1 MGIEQPADGLNFNLR
16 QRLRQIVKGIHGAVR
31 PTPAPIPA
39 ARVQRAMHSAIG
51 DVLKVGEQLRSAAD
65 TPKDLPN
72 AGMSSAWKGYSFYL
86 NRDDKQQALISS
98 LAARYDRVSAAAG
111 WIPASQAPH
120 GEMTLPAIAAAQAKC
135 ERTGIADTK
144 ADLDHRIIKFDSHFI
159 AADRIRRSA
168 AFQCQPVLKP
178 KNSTPLAALVCNATR
193 AALDEI
199 DGYTSSLGE
208 AGISNVHGSA
218 VQEAVWKPIRL
229 RVVVDSR
236 TAVSVDSEVVSSLE
250 PVHARNVAWDTI
262 NDRAYLRMGLGYV
275 DPLLGI
281 DGKPLRKFVIH
292 RGYGDGHARQRGYG
306 YCGHYLS
313 YLTGLSIE
321 QLGTVLSTYGVST
334 PYLLIPD
341 GEVQGEELDQ
351 ADAFLRNLGKGK
363 PSYLSTKWGE
373 LKQTETP
380 AGVTPL
386 HSAMLAFL
394 SAQKS
399 LLVISNTLSID
410 MGNNVGSYGASSTH
424 ENQTLATQ
432 RIDMSLIAG
441 THRQQLL
448 KYIVEVN
455 ARAWA
460 WAFSPYVPGGC
471 CPADIV
477 ACVPQMEIPVKPELT
492 APERL
497 QMFIDAKNAGFDV
510 DPDQVSRECNLD
522 RPASAPASSAPSPSP
537 PTGDP
542 IGDAQSD
549 DAPSEDAAAT
559 LAAAMT
565 EHGIERCEHGMP
577 NKCKLCGVE
586 RDRGVV
592 PGVNG
597 APHGWKLA
605 WKATPKAPT
614 VRTLPPFRELRAL
627 PMPQTLCI
635 MLPLPADAAAALA
648 LPGYE
653 PAEELH
659 VTVAYADSVPDG
671 AASQVAVWLSQLAD
685 QLQPLQA
692 VVGGELGTFAGEDS
706 EHILWAAVQCE
717 GLDALRAA
725 AVEALTSAGCTLSPL
740 DFIPHVTL
748 AYLGAKHSADV
759 PAEVPPI
766 AVQLGAISM
775 SIDQGDPMTF
785 SFAPT
790 STT

>member
-16 QRLRQIVKGIHGAVR
+16 QRLRQIVKGISAAVL
-31 PTPAPIPA
+31 PKQPIPA
-39 ARVQRAMHSAIG
+39 ARVQQAAHSAIR
-51 DVLKVGEQLRSAAD
+51 DVLKVGDQLRSAAD
-65 TPKDLPN
+65 TPNDLPN
-72 AGMSSAWKGYSFYL
+72 AGQSSAWKGYSYFL
-86 NRDDKQQALISS
+86 NKDEKQQALISS

-120 GEMTLPAIAAAQAKC
+120 GEMTLPAIAQAQSKC

-144 ADLDHRIIKFDSHFI
+144 ADLDYRIIKYDSHFI

-168 AFQCQPVLKP
+168 AFQCQPILKP
-178 KNSTPLAALVCNATR
+178 KNSTALAALVCNATR

-250 PVHARNVAWDTI
+250 PVHARNVAWDVV

-292 RGYGDGHARQRGYG
+292 RGYGDGQARQRGYG

-321 QLGTVLSTYGVST
+321 QLGTVLATYGVAT
-334 PYLLIPD
+334 PYLMIPE

-351 ADAFLRNLGKGK
+351 ADSFLRNLGKGK
-363 PSYLSTKWGE
+363 PSYLSNKWGE

-477 ACVPQMEIPVKPELT
+477 ACVPQMEIPVKPELSL
-492 APERL
+492 PERL
-497 QMFIDAKNAGFDV
+497 AMFIAAKGAGFEV

-522 RPASAPASSAPSPSP
+522 RPASAPSSYAPSPSP
-537 PTGDP
+537 TQP
-542 IGDAQSD
+542 
-549 DAPSEDAAAT
+549 E
-559 LAAAMT
+559 
-565 EHGIERCEHGMP
+565 
-577 NKCKLCGVE
+577 
-586 RDRGVV
+586 
-592 PGVNG
+592 
-597 APHGWKLA
+597 
-605 WKATPKAPT
+605 
-614 VRTLPPFRELRAL
+614 RTLQPFHELRAL
-627 PMPQTLCI
+627 PLPQTLCI
-635 MLPLPADAAAALA
+635 MLPLPADAAAVLA
-648 LPGYE
+648 LPGHE
-653 PAEELH
+653 PAAELH
-659 VTVAYADSVPDG
+659 ITVAFCDAIPDG

-685 QLQPLQA
+685 SQQPLQA
-692 VVGGELGTFAGEDS
+692 TVGGELGTFAGEDG
-706 EHILWAAVQCE
+706 EQILWAPVQCE
-717 GLDALRAA
+717 GLDSLRAA

-740 DFIPHVTL
+740 DFVPHVTL
-748 AYLGAKHSADV
+748 AYLGADFAADL
-759 PAEVPPI
+759 PAVMPQS
-766 AVQLGAISM
+766 AVQLGSLSLAIGE
-775 SIDQGDPMTF
+775 GDPMNF
-785 SFAPT
+785 PLASAPT
-790 STT
+790 T

>member
-1 MGIEQPADGLNFNLR
+1 MGIEQPRDGLNHNLR
-16 QRLRQIVKGIHGAVR
+16 QRLKQIVRGIYGAVR
-31 PTPAPIPA
+31 PAPAPIPA
-39 ARVQRAMHSAIG
+39 SRVQHAMHSAIG
-51 DVLKVGEQLRSAAD
+51 DVLRVGDQLRSAAD

-72 AGMSSAWKGYSFYL
+72 AGMSSQWKGYSFYL

-120 GEMTLPAIAAAQAKC
+120 GEMTLPAISAAQAKC

-321 QLGTVLSTYGVST
+321 QLGTVLATYGVAT
-334 PYLLIPD
+334 PYLMIPD

-363 PSYLSTKWGE
+363 PSYLSNKWGE

-448 KYIVEVN
+448 RYIVEVN

-471 CPADIV
+471 TPADV
-477 ACVPQMEIPVKPELT
+477 AACVPQMEIPVKPELT

-497 QMFIDAKNAGFDV
+497 KMFIDAKGAGFEV

-522 RPASAPASSAPSPSP
+522 RPASSPISPAPGAPPSPTP
-537 PTGDP
+537 P
-542 IGDAQSD
+542 
-549 DAPSEDAAAT
+549 
-559 LAAAMT
+559 
-565 EHGIERCEHGMP
+565 EH
-577 NKCKLCGVE
+577 
-586 RDRGVV
+586 
-592 PGVNG
+592 
-597 APHGWKLA
+597 
-605 WKATPKAPT
+605 
-614 VRTLPPFRELRAL
+614 TLPPFRELRAL
-627 PMPQTLCI
+627 PLPQTLCVT
-635 MLPLPADAAAALA
+635 LPLPADAAAALA

-659 VTVAYADSVPDG
+659 ITLAFCDAIPDG

-685 QLQPLQA
+685 QLQPLRA
-692 VVGGELGTFAGEDS
+692 VVGPELGTFAGEDG
-706 EHILWAAVQCE
+706 ERILWAAVQCE

-725 AVEALTSAGCTLSPL
+725 VVEALTAAGCTLSQL
-740 DFIPHVTL
+740 DYVPHVTL
-748 AYLGAKHSADV
+748 AYLGADFAADLL
-759 PAEVPPI
+759 AEVPQI
-766 AVQLGAISM
+766 AVQLGTFSLAIGE
-775 SIDQGDPMTF
+775 GDPMNF
-785 SFAPT
+785 PLASAPT
-790 STT
+790 T